1 MRKILLVVLA
11 ILLMTPAFAS
21 AETIDL
27 DSMTWAQL
35 KVLYGKVANELW
47 SREETQE
54 VEVPAGIYKIGTD
67 IPAGKWSIYPHPNL
81 YVSMTY
87 GKELNSSG
95 TSVSWLGSGDYKG
108 FAGKNNWRYTEGEPD
123 NWTITLKAGYYIEF
137 DGTVIFRTPKA
148 PTFKFN

>member
-1 MRKILLVVLA
+1 MKKLLLVVLA
-11 ILLMTPAFAS
+11 VLLLTVPAM

-27 DSMTWAQL
+27 ESMTWAQL
-35 KVLYGKVANELW
+35 KVLYSKIGLELW

-54 VEVPAGIYKIGTD
+54 VVVPAGIYKIGTD
-67 IPAGKWSIYPHPNL
+67 IPAGKWAIYPHPNL
-81 YVSMTY
+81 YVTMTY

-95 TSVSWLGSGDYKG
+95 TGVSWVSGGDFKNV
-108 FAGKNNWRYTEGEPD
+108 AGVQHWMYSEGKPD

-148 PTFKFN
+148 PAFQFN